1 LAVSNQ
7 FCYFIAVEKLC
18 LIAVLTPP
26 KAKAPPLNALRAFE
40 SAARLGGFKA
50 AAVELAVTPGAVAQH
65 IKTLEAWAGAA
76 LFERMSQGVRLTTL
90 GKAVAD
96 DFSAA
101 FDQLGAAVIKMRS
114 DASPRQVRIAVLPS
128 IAQLWLS
135 QRLPRVR
142 AIAPETRISITALD
156 RPPNLLREPYD
167 LSIFFTSDEVS
178 GYPVEVCRDVIF
190 PVCSPALASRLK
202 QPADLAGC
210 QFLHDARWGGLWQ
223 RWLDEAAP
231 GLGIDPSG
239 PTFSLYSL
247 ALQEAQN
254 GAGVLIGHRPLVRA
268 SLDDGSLVAPFEA
281 EVELDSKL
289 VIATPYPLRSAS
301 LLEKIVH
308 MLSAGD

>member
-1 LAVSNQ
+1 M
-7 FCYFIAVEKLC
+7 
-18 LIAVLTPP
+18 LTPP
-26 KAKAPPLNALRAFE
+26 KFKAPPLNALRAFE

-65 IKTLEAWAGAA
+65 VKALEAWAGAT
-76 LFERMSQGVRLTTL
+76 LFERMSQGVCLTTL

-135 QRLPRVR
+135 PRLPSVR
-142 AIAPETRISITALD
+142 AIAADTTISITALD

-178 GYPVEVCRDVIF
+178 GYNVEVCRDIIF
-190 PVCSPALASRLK
+190 PVCSPALAVRLK
-202 QPADLAGC
+202 QPADLAAE
-210 QFLHDARWGGLWQ
+210 QFLHDTRWTGHWQ
-223 RWLDEAAP
+223 HWLDEAAP
-231 GLGIDPSG
+231 GLGIDPTG

-254 GAGVLIGHRPLVRA
+254 GAGVLIGHESLVRA
-268 SLDDGSLVAPFEA
+268 GLDDGSLIAPFEQK
-281 EVELDSKL
+281 VEMQRKL
-289 VIATPYPLRSAS
+289 VIATPYPLRSGS
-301 LLEKIVH
+301 LLEKIVNL
-308 MLSAGD
+308 LSADE